1 MIKKLRIKFV
11 AINMSIV
18 TILLCVILGLVFY
31 FTSANLEQESLRM
44 MQSIATQPF
53 HLGVPGEMGENV
65 RLPFFTLRLNPR
77 GELVEAG
84 GGYYDLSD
92 SDLLDDLI
100 QDVLA
105 SPKSFGVLS
114 KYNLRYYRVET
125 PVNPC
130 VVFADISSERATLQ
144 NLLQTCFLIGGIGF
158 LFFLWGSILL
168 SKWAVRP
175 VEQAWKQQQ
184 QFVAAASH
192 ELKTPLTVI
201 MTNAE
206 LLQSAE
212 YSEEKQKGFLQGI
225 VTMSGQMRN
234 LIEQMLELVRTDNA
248 QAKCVFRDVDLS
260 KLADYAA
267 MTFEPVLFEKGL
279 KLFTQVDEKIHVSGD
294 ESQLRQLV
302 DILLDNAGK
311 YSNENGSVWVTLHKK
326 GKEHC
331 VLQVINEGPSL
342 SKEELVQIF
351 QRFYR
356 ADPARSRNGSFGLGL
371 SIAESIVKQH
381 QGKIWAESQN
391 GRNCFSVVLPCA

>member
-92 SDLLDDLI
+92 SDLLDNLI

-144 NLLQTCFLIGGIGF
+144 NLLQTCLLIGGIGF

-248 QAKCVFRDVDLS
+248 QAKCVFRDVDFS

-391 GRNCFSVVLPCA
+391 GRNCFSVVLPCV

>member
-144 NLLQTCFLIGGIGF
+144 NLSQTCLLIGGIGF
-158 LFFLWGSILL
+158 LLFLWGSILL

-184 QFVAAASH
+184 FVAAASH
-192 ELKTPLTVI
+192 ELKTPLAVI

>member
-92 SDLLDDLI
+92 SDLLGDLI

-144 NLLQTCFLIGGIGF
+144 NLLQTCLLIGGIGF
-158 LFFLWGSILL
+158 LLFLWGSILL

-192 ELKTPLTVI
+192 ELKTPLAVI

-356 ADPARSRNGSFGLGL
+356 ADPARSRNGSFALGL

>member
-144 NLLQTCFLIGGIGF
+144 NLLQTCLLIGGIGF

-225 VTMSGQMRN
+225 VTMSGQMCN

-260 KLADYAA
+260 KLAD
-267 MTFEPVLFEKGL
+267 F
-279 KLFTQVDEKIHVSGD
+279 
-294 ESQLRQLV
+294 
-302 DILLDNAGK
+302 
-311 YSNENGSVWVTLHKK
+311 
-326 GKEHC
+326 
-331 VLQVINEGPSL
+331 
-342 SKEELVQIF
+342 
-351 QRFYR
+351 
-356 ADPARSRNGSFGLGL
+356 
-371 SIAESIVKQH
+371 
-381 QGKIWAESQN
+381 
-391 GRNCFSVVLPCA
+391 

>member
-1 MIKKLRIKFV
+1 
-11 AINMSIV
+11 
-18 TILLCVILGLVFY
+18 
-31 FTSANLEQESLRM
+31 M

-144 NLLQTCFLIGGIGF
+144 NLSQTCLLIGGIGF
-158 LFFLWGSILL
+158 LLFLWGSILL

-184 QFVAAASH
+184 FVAAASH
-192 ELKTPLTVI
+192 ELKTPLAVI